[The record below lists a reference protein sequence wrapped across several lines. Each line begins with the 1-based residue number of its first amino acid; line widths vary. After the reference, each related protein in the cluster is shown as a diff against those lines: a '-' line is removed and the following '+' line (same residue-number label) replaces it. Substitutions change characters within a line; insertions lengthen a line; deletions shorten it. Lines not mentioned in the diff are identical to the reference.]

1 MPPVD
6 VVSKQTMHV
15 LINGPDGANTLFIT
29 TGLAQVSLRV
39 QDADGTAP
47 AANTNY
53 SFLLDEPRLSPGQF
67 RRAIATAALA
77 SINSS
82 SNPMPVGAG
91 HSASLGITSVDAD
104 LDDETGC
111 VELRF
116 ELHVGAVRGDVELA
130 RISFQVM
137 TSAAM

>member
-1 MPPVD
+1 
-6 VVSKQTMHV
+6 
-15 LINGPDGANTLFIT
+15 
-29 TGLAQVSLRV
+29 
-39 QDADGTAP
+39 
-47 AANTNY
+47 
-53 SFLLDEPRLSPGQF
+53 
-67 RRAIATAALA
+67 
-77 SINSS
+77 
-82 SNPMPVGAG
+82 MPVGAG

>member
-47 AANTNY
+47 AANTNIH
-53 SFLLDEPRLSPGQF
+53 F
-67 RRAIATAALA
+67 
-77 SINSS
+77 SS
-82 SNPMPVGAG
+82 
-91 HSASLGITSVDAD
+91 TSRD
-104 LDDETGC
+104 
-111 VELRF
+111 
-116 ELHVGAVRGDVELA
+116 
-130 RISFQVM
+130 
-137 TSAAM
+137 